1 MEWVVLVLLVPAILV
16 PVVLL
21 WGFAGCSF
29 SASAA
34 VSAPINVRAEGISV
48 GVIRLTWDDPN
59 TDPVT
64 FQVERVKEGEDIPQ
78 ILATSSTTVLDPG
91 REEATTYFYTVTAF
105 RISDNLE
112 SLPSAPVAGRTIG
125 VAFEAGL
132 TTDQSGLEG
141 FCLVQRIEPARLRQS
156 TLPGDIQTPG
166 ARVRITVR
174 GSTTAGLTLDRI
186 YISRPAPSGDPYD
199 SAADL
204 TLVAS
209 GVVVPANTAIP
220 LPLVDYDLDRTAPL
234 LIAFDV
240 SSSAGSGNVRFVTGV
255 PATDAIMYFRPG
267 TIQASVNDRSPS
279 IADPGAPPYSPSP
292 SIYLVEKIEVV

>member
-1 MEWVVLVLLVPAILV
+1 MEWLVLVLVVPAILI

-21 WGFAGCSF
+21 WGFAGCG
-29 SASAA
+29 AYIIGPA
-34 VSAPINVRAEGISV
+34 VRAPSNLRATGISES
-48 GVIRLTWDDPN
+48 VISLTWDDSN
-59 TDPVT
+59 SAPVS
-64 FQVERVKEGEDIPQ
+64 FEVERTKEGESVPEV
-78 ILATSSTTVLDPG
+78 LSSTTTFDDEGL
-91 REEATTYFYTVTAF
+91 EEATTYFYTVRAF
-105 RISDNLE
+105 RVSDNE
-112 SLPSAPVAGRTIG
+112 GSAWSEQVAGRTIG

-156 TLPGDIQTPG
+156 TLPGDIQTLG

-174 GSTTAGLTLDRI
+174 GSTAAGLTLDRI

-209 GVVVPANTAIP
+209 GVIVPANTAIP

-255 PATDAIMYFRPG
+255 PATDAIMHIRPG
-267 TIQASVNDRSPS
+267 TVQASVNDRSPS